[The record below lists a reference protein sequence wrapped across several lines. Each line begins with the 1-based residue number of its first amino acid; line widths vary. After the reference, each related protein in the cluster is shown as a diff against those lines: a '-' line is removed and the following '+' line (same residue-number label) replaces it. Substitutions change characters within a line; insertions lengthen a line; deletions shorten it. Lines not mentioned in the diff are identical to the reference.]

1 MLKFYQKKKTSQV
14 LVWKQQKRKYLQ
26 TKTPYAKNNTGGLS
40 SRKNYFLIS
49 SFSTGKAASCLY
61 NLRL

>member
-1 MLKFYQKKKTSQV
+1 MLKFYQKKKQV
-14 LVWKQQKRKYLQ
+14 KSSSGNNKKRKYLQ

-49 SFSTGKAASCLY
+49 SFSTGKAASCL
-61 NLRL
+61 